1 MRFRYAL
8 GWLRTT
14 SLAPEERVLWPQGF
28 DRQLS
33 VRQKWPP
40 RSCLAGG
47 APVCCRMVNVQ
58 VVGNVTSDAYM
69 GIRIPAR

>member
-40 RSCLAGG
+40 GAVLRGERRCAAGWSG
-47 APVCCRMVNVQ
+47 AHGQ
-58 VVGNVTSDAYM
+58 AGTA
-69 GIRIPAR
+69 